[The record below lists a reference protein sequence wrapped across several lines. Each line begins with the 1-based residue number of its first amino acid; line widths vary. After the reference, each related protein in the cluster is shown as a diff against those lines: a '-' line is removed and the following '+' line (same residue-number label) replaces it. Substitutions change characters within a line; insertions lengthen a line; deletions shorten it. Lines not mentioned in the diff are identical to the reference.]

1 MEIYTYVTENT
12 FDSYLYQL
20 VENKQKFIG
29 QIMTSK
35 SPVRSA
41 EDIDEQALSYAE
53 IKALC
58 TGNPYIRE
66 KMDLDIEVSRLK
78 LLKANHLSQ
87 RYALEDQIIHQFPKE
102 IRSLEQREE
111 GYTYDIQ
118 RVEASSHPNKDG
130 FSPMEIEGTVYAEKK
145 AAGSAILEACRAMK
159 SPDPIPLGRYRGF
172 AMELYYDPLSRE
184 YKITLIGSLRH
195 TATLGTDLYGNI
207 QRLDNT
213 LESLPSRL
221 QNTQNHLSNTRR
233 QLEEAKVAVDKPF
246 PYEEDLTT
254 KSARLAE
261 LNALLDM
268 DRPENEIVDT
278 EPVTEDSRPAQI
290 RSQER

>member
-1 MEIYTYVTENT
+1 
-12 FDSYLYQL
+12 
-20 VENKQKFIG
+20 
-29 QIMTSK
+29 
-35 SPVRSA
+35 
-41 EDIDEQALSYAE
+41 
-53 IKALC
+53 
-58 TGNPYIRE
+58 
-66 KMDLDIEVSRLK
+66 MDLDIEVSRLK
-78 LLKANHLSQ
+78 LLKANHLSR

-102 IRSLEQREE
+102 IRNLEQREE

-130 FSPMEIEGTVYAEKK
+130 FCPMEIEGAVYAEKK

-159 SPDPIPLGRYRGF
+159 SPDPVPLGRYRGF
-172 AMELYYDPLSRE
+172 AMELYFDPLSRE

-213 LESLPSRL
+213 LEILPSRL
-221 QNTQNHLSNTRR
+221 QNTQDHLSNTRR
-233 QLEEAKVAVDKPF
+233 QLEEAKAAVDKPF

-254 KSARLAE
+254 KSTRLAE

-268 DRPENEIVDT
+268 DRPENEIVDSDRSNDDPT
-278 EPVTEDSRPAQI
+278 PAQLHN
-290 RSQER
+290 QER

>member
-20 VENKQKFIG
+20 VESKQKFIG

-58 TGNPYIRE
+58 TGNPYIKE

-87 RYALEDQIIHQFPKE
+87 RYSLEDQIIHQFPKE
-102 IRSLEQREE
+102 IRNLEQREE

-118 RVEASSHPNKDG
+118 RVEVSSHPNKDG
-130 FSPMEIEGTVYAEKK
+130 FCPMEIEGTVYAEKK
-145 AAGSAILEACRAMK
+145 AAGSAILEACHAMK
-159 SPDPIPLGRYRGF
+159 SPDPVPLGRYRGF
-172 AMELYYDPLSRE
+172 AMELYFDPLSRE

-195 TATLGTDLYGNI
+195 TTTLGADLYGNI

-213 LESLPSRL
+213 LENLPNRL
-221 QNTQNHLSNTRR
+221 QNTQDRLANTR
-233 QLEEAKVAVDKPF
+233 QQFEEARAAVDKPF
-246 PYEEDLTT
+246 PHEDDLSA

-268 DRPENEIVDT
+268 DRPENEIVDS
-278 EPVTEDSRPAQI
+278 DQI
-290 RSQER
+290 ERDPPPTPEHRQER

>member
-1 MEIYTYVTENT
+1 MTENT

-20 VENKQKFIG
+20 VESKQKFIG

-58 TGNPYIRE
+58 TGNPYIKE

-102 IRSLEQREE
+102 IRNLEQREE

-130 FSPMEIEGTVYAEKK
+130 FCPMEIEGTVYAEKK

-172 AMELYYDPLSRE
+172 AMELNFDPLSRE

-213 LESLPSRL
+213 LERLPSRL
-221 QNTQNHLSNTRR
+221 QNTKDHLANTRR
-233 QLEEAKVAVDKPF
+233 QLEEAKAAVDKPF
-246 PYEEDLTT
+246 PHEEDLSA

-278 EPVTEDSRPAQI
+278 EPTIDDSSPTRM
-290 RSQER
+290 RCRER

>member
-20 VENKQKFIG
+20 VESKQKFIG

-58 TGNPYIRE
+58 TGNPYIKE

-102 IRSLEQREE
+102 IRNLEQREE

-130 FSPMEIEGTVYAEKK
+130 FCPMEIEGAVYAEKK
-145 AAGSAILEACRAMK
+145 AAGSAILEACHAMK
-159 SPDPIPLGRYRGF
+159 SPDLVPLGKYRGF
-172 AMELYYDPLSRE
+172 AMELYFDPLSRE

-195 TATLGTDLYGNI
+195 TAALGTDLYGNI

-221 QNTQNHLSNTRR
+221 QNTKDHLANTRR
-233 QLEEAKVAVDKPF
+233 QLEEAKAAIHEPF
-246 PYEEDLTT
+246 PHDEDLSA

-268 DRPENEIVDT
+268 DRPENEIVDIEQVERDIPT
-278 EPVTEDSRPAQI
+278 EPEYT
-290 RSQER
+290 QER

>member
-1 MEIYTYVTENT
+1 MTENT

-20 VENKQKFIG
+20 VESKQKFIG

-58 TGNPYIRE
+58 TGNPYIKE

-87 RYALEDQIIHQFPKE
+87 RYALEDQIIHHFPKE
-102 IRSLEQREE
+102 IRNLEQREE

-118 RVEASSHPNKDG
+118 RVEVSRHPNKDG
-130 FSPMEIEGTVYAEKK
+130 FCPMEIEGTVYTEKK
-145 AAGSAILEACRAMK
+145 AAGSAILEACHAMK
-159 SPDPIPLGRYRGF
+159 SPDPVPLGMYRGF
-172 AMELYYDPLSRE
+172 AMELYFDPLSRA
-184 YKITLIGSLRH
+184 YKIILIGSLRH

-207 QRLDNT
+207 QRMDNT

-221 QNTQNHLSNTRR
+221 QSTQDRLSNTHQ
-233 QLEEAKVAVDKPF
+233 QLEEAKAAVDKPF
-246 PYEEDLTT
+246 PHEEDLSA
-254 KSARLAE
+254 KSARLAV

-268 DRPENEIVDT
+268 DRPENEIVDSNYR
-278 EPVTEDSRPAQI
+278 EDVANQI
-290 RSQER
+290 PEHSLDR